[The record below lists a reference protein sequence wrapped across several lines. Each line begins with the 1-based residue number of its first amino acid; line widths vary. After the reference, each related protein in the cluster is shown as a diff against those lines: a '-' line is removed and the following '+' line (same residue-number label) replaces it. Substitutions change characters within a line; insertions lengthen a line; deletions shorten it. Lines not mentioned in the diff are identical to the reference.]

1 MPKSKTRKKKSSKN
15 KNIELQYRLFAVL
28 ALFILIIAT
37 LRLGS
42 VGQYIDGIG
51 GYLFGVFA
59 AFFYVLCMC
68 ICLYIIYEG
77 KIPKMTGPKMV
88 GIYLILFALVL
99 FASAPS
105 DKNLIGMDVLTQFQ
119 METKAVRGG
128 LIGATLFSVFSMMF
142 DRMGTEIFSLL
153 VGIVGGCLLIGKAYF
168 DMMKIR
174 LKNQKEALQKAS
186 QKRALAPV
194 KKNQSVNKKKF
205 FFPDKTFEAKQRN
218 EEKQAS
224 KSNTIDKEDLEP
236 KINMAD
242 FEDDEI
248 VEAEIIRSEPTP
260 IHMQEETEMII
271 NEVEDF
277 EDELPFD
284 TDDLIEPSE
293 TIEQVETL
301 RQNNNPTD
309 KQNPPKEKPQIE
321 NDGNINKTGKME
333 VRKDYQF
340 PPISLLS
347 MPKTVKNQKSNASQ
361 LAKENAIRLS
371 NVLNEFG
378 VHAKVSEIFIGPAV
392 TKYELKLETG
402 TRVNRISSL
411 QDDIKL
417 ALAAKDIRI
426 EAPIPGKAAV
436 GVEIPNLEATT
447 VSFREVLKDIPEKK
461 KDSRLLVPLGKDV
474 TGVSVFAELDK
485 MPHLLI
491 AGATGSGKSV
501 CVNGIICSLL
511 MRTRPDEVRLMLV
524 DPKKVE
530 LSNYNGVPHLIS
542 PVITDPKKAAKALR
556 VVVQEM
562 ERRYE
567 LFASVNARNIAGYN
581 EYAKMHN
588 ESHEKENQKEI
599 LPFIVVILDEVADLM
614 MVASKDVEDCIMR
627 ISQMARA
634 AGIHLIVATQRPSTD
649 VITGVVKANIPSRIA
664 FAVSSSIDSRTILD
678 MSGAEKLLGKG
689 DMLFSPM
696 GASSPIRVQGSFVSD
711 AEVEA
716 IVNFV
721 SNQQEAVF
729 DENFVN
735 LDTSNSSGGGYDDL
749 DEEYEDCR
757 DFVIASQKAS
767 ASLLQRQFR
776 IGYNKAARIID
787 QLEAN
792 GVIGPQIG
800 SKPRE
805 VYIRKY
811 EEE

>member
-1 MPKSKTRKKKSSKN
+1 MAKSKKRKRKASKT
-15 KNIELQYRLFAVL
+15 KNEELQYRLFAL
-28 ALFILIIAT
+28 FALFIFIIAS

-42 VGQYIDGIG
+42 VGTYIDGLG
-51 GYLFGVFA
+51 GYFFGVFA
-59 AFFYVLCMC
+59 GLLYVLCMFVC
-68 ICLYIIYEG
+68 CYVIYEG
-77 KIPKMTGPKMV
+77 QMPKLNGPKAV
-88 GIYLILFALVL
+88 GIYLILFALIL

-105 DKNLIGMDVLTQFQ
+105 DKTLIGMDVLKQFQ
-119 METKAVRGG
+119 LETEVVRGG
-128 LIGATLFSVFSMMF
+128 LIGASLFSLFSLMF
-142 DRMGTEIFSLL
+142 DRMGTEIFSVF
-153 VGIVGGCLLIGKAYF
+153 VGIVGVCLLLGKAYF
-168 DMMKIR
+168 DMMKLR
-174 LKNQKEALQKAS
+174 LKNKKEALQKARQARPMKQEDRS
-186 QKRALAPV
+186 KPFTKKR
-194 KKNQSVNKKKF
+194 F
-205 FFPDKTFEAKQRN
+205 FFPDQSFDDKKKTK
-218 EEKQAS
+218 
-224 KSNTIDKEDLEP
+224 EP
-236 KINMAD
+236 KINLAMME
-242 FEDDEI
+242 EDEL
-248 VEAEIIRSEPTP
+248 VETEIIRSEPQP
-260 IHMQEETEMII
+260 IQIEE
-271 NEVEDF
+271 NNFEVHIPQDE
-277 EDELPFD
+277 ELPFD
-284 TDDLIEPSE
+284 TDDLTLDESLNTKAKQDI
-293 TIEQVETL
+293 VEV
-301 RQNNNPTD
+301 PT
-309 KQNPPKEKPQIE
+309 P
-321 NDGNINKTGKME
+321 KTGKME
-333 VRKDYQF
+333 VSADYRL
-340 PPISLLS
+340 PPLSLLAI
-347 MPKTVKNQKSNASQ
+347 PKIVKGKKSQASQ
-361 LAKENAIRLS
+361 IARENAIKLS

-378 VHAKVSEIFIGPAV
+378 VHAKVSEIYIGPAV

-436 GVEIPNLEATT
+436 GVEIPNQEASM

-530 LSNYNGVPHLIS
+530 LSNYNGVPHLLS

-567 LFASVNARNIAGYN
+567 LFAACNARNISGYN
-581 EYAKMHN
+581 EYARMYN
-588 ESHEKENQKEI
+588 QSREDDQKEV

-696 GASSPIRVQGSFVSD
+696 GSSAPIRVQGSFVSD
-711 AEVEA
+711 SEIEA
-716 IVNFV
+716 IINFV
-721 SNQQEAVF
+721 KNQQEAVF
-729 DENFVN
+729 DEQFFH
-735 LDTSNSSGGGYDDL
+735 LDTSGSNASGYDDQ
-749 DEEYEDCR
+749 DEEYEECR